1 MGERPGILMI
11 ESLMAFIRLVF
22 MHFHCRKGM
31 LKLLGFFHAG
41 QSWLFLNRYHLHGY
55 RRIEAPISG
64 LLGLGIKL
72 LYDRMIPGTDP
83 LGPDNYIAFM
93 PGILMGTGAPCS
105 GRFEAI
111 TKSFFI
117 SNV

>member
-1 MGERPGILMI
+1 MPGRAGCSSTVTIYTVTEELR
-11 ESLMAFIRLVF
+11 RLY
-22 MHFHCRKGM
+22 
-31 LKLLGFFHAG
+31 LG
-41 QSWLFLNRYHLHGY
+41 SK
-55 RRIEAPISG
+55 
-64 LLGLGIKL
+64 GLGIKL

-83 LGPDNYIAFM
+83 LEPDNYIAFM